1 MLCSSNIL
9 NQALATKHMSV
20 NLQCARL
27 EGAIQQL
34 QVNFA
39 SAHQKHK
46 TETIKMEETSKTLE
60 QDLHDSRKHLE
71 IVKDDLSSRIDDIH
85 RLEVELK
92 SSREEG
98 EQKREEVSDV
108 PVIVK

>member
-1 MLCSSNIL
+1 M
-9 NQALATKHMSV
+9 
-20 NLQCARL
+20 QCARL

-46 TETIKMEETSKTLE
+46 TEAIKMEDTSKTLE

-71 IVKDDLSSRIDDIH
+71 IVKDDLSCRVDDIH
-85 RLEVELK
+85 RLEIELK
-92 SSREEG
+92 SSREEC
-98 EQKREEVSDV
+98 EQKKDEVSLLL
-108 PVIVK
+108 